1 MNYSRNI
8 KENFTFFI
16 KKSEVSVGRFTYG
29 FDKISIRQWG
39 EGASL
44 TIGQFCSISSNV
56 TIFLGGNHR
65 VDWLSTFPF
74 GHIFLDELGSK
85 TIPGHP
91 STNGNVVIG
100 NDVWIGHGVTIMS
113 GVNIGD
119 GAVVAANTHVI
130 KDVKP
135 YEIVGGNPSRT
146 IKKRFDRGVIELLLK
161 LKWWD
166 FPLEEIKKIIF
177 LLSDKPNI
185 NDLSKLLSKYNR
197 AS

>member
-8 KENFTFFI
+8 NENLTFFI
-16 KKSEVSVGRFTYG
+16 KKSEISVGRFTYG

-65 VDWLSTFPF
+65 VDWVSTFPF
-74 GHIFLDELGSK
+74 GHIFHDELGSE

-135 YEIVGGNPSRT
+135 YEIVGGNPSRA
-146 IKKRFDRGVIELLLK
+146 IKKRFDRDVIEILLK

-166 FPLEEIKKIIF
+166 FPLEEIRKIIF
-177 LLSDKPNI
+177 LLSDKPKL
-185 NDLSKLLSKYNR
+185 NDLSKLLSKYN
-197 AS
+197 